1 MNTYIRYSKTFCVIL
16 LIFPLCTISCKN
28 VRDNKN
34 TQREIKEV
42 IDDILGKKVL
52 FPDTIQFYY
61 SSSDYILDSVEI
73 FNSDYM
79 ILTYLDASCGNCI
92 GYIKDWETIV
102 PLFRE
107 YSVPVV
113 LICDSNDDFA
123 MFDYLCDL
131 GKISFQ
137 YPFVL
142 DVNNKYLKNNEFM
155 NLNEEFKTLLINKQ
169 NEILLLG
176 NPVHSK
182 AIKDMYL
189 REIQKRITENI

>member
-1 MNTYIRYSKTFCVIL
+1 MDRYIRYSKIFCVIL
-16 LIFPLCTISCKN
+16 LIFSSCTISCKN
-28 VRDNKN
+28 VRDKKN
-34 TQREIKEV
+34 TQRELKEV
-42 IDDILGKKVL
+42 IDDILGKKVF

-61 SSSDYILDSVEI
+61 SSSDYVLDSAKI
-73 FNSDYM
+73 FNSDYI

-92 GYIKDWETIV
+92 GDIKDWGTIV
-102 PLFRE
+102 PLFRK

-113 LICDSNDDFA
+113 LICGSDDDFA

-142 DVNNKYLKNNEFM
+142 DINNKYLKNNEFM
-155 NLNEEFKTLLINKQ
+155 KLNEDFKTLLVNNH

-176 NPVHSK
+176 NPIRSK
-182 AIKDMYL
+182 AIKDLYL
-189 REIQKRITENI
+189 KEIQGR